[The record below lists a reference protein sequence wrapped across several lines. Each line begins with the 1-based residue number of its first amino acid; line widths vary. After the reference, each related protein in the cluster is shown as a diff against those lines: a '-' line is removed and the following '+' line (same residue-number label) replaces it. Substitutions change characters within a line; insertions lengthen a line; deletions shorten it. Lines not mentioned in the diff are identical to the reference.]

1 MTLARTKPLIRLAA
15 TLLGG
20 VLLVAGLLKA
30 SASFSA
36 LYHFGAVARADRIAN
51 TGLLILA
58 MFEIAVAINLTQRPF
73 RLNAWRVAFA
83 LFAAFF
89 LVALS
94 QALAGQQV
102 CDCFG
107 AVVLAPHYTAVFD
120 LLATCIC
127 GAAARSLTARSLDL
141 ISPAWAGGTNT
152 GRLYPSLVAFMF
164 AFIGLLF
171 LRESRWG
178 NSRYGIPPVV
188 AELQLD
194 NSDSEDLWI
203 NGSALLATRGGE
215 QVRVVGCRQTCGL
228 RIQCPLPLVL
238 TPKTCTR
245 MPLLVRRPPQ
255 ARVGMVPLTL
265 FVEVRGALEKLTLPL
280 LTPRLSK

>member
-15 TLLGG
+15 MLLGG

-36 LYHFGAVARADRIAN
+36 LYHFGAVARSDRVGK

-58 MFEIAVAINLTQRPF
+58 MFEIAVAINLMQRPF
-73 RLNAWRVAFA
+73 RINTWRVAFA

-89 LVALS
+89 FIALS

-107 AVVLAPHYTAVFD
+107 AVVLAPQYTAIFD

-127 GAAARSLTARSLDL
+127 GASVRALGLASTV
-141 ISPAWAGGTNT
+141 PADGVTF
-152 GRLYPSLVAFMF
+152 GRLYPSIVAFMF
-164 AFIGLLF
+164 AFLGLLL

-178 NSRYGIPPVV
+178 NTRYGFPPVV
-188 AELQLD
+188 AELQLN

-215 QVRVVGCRQTCGL
+215 HVRVVGCRQTCGL
-228 RIQCPLPLVL
+228 QIQCPLPLVL

-255 ARVGMVPLTL
+255 AQVGMVPLTL